1 MITFALIVLM
11 SKAMLQVVQWLGYAL
26 LFLVLS
32 GQVRLYKHFGSIEGN
47 ALAAFYRCCGLK
59 QMVNTT
65 AYTIELWMHAGGLQR
80 TQEAQALT
88 FSTSDNSYTSFLL
101 TEEILGDN
109 SCT

>member
-1 MITFALIVLM
+1 
-11 SKAMLQVVQWLGYAL
+11 
-26 LFLVLS
+26 
-32 GQVRLYKHFGSIEGN
+32 
-47 ALAAFYRCCGLK
+47 
-59 QMVNTT
+59 MVNTT

-109 SCT
+109 SCKTINKDKVATKKKCLSQVTK